1 MSDLIS
7 KRSSFRILMFPW
19 FAVGH
24 LTPFLHLSNKLAE
37 KGCTI
42 SFLLPN
48 KAIKLLQHFNLY
60 PDHITFHPVKV
71 PHVEGLPLG
80 TETASDIPIHLTHFL
95 CVAMDRTRDQVEK
108 IIRDQKPDFVMYD
121 MAYWIPEV
129 ARPLG
134 IKTIKYSVVSAA
146 AIAIVLVP
154 ARNVVEGKAITAA
167 ELSVPPTG
175 YPSTSVVL
183 RGHEVRSLLFVSKPY
198 GEGTTFYERA
208 CTGMKGCDAIA
219 IRSCYEMEEK
229 LCDYIGRQ
237 YGKPVFLTGPV
248 LPESARTPLE
258 DRWAQWLNRFEAGS
272 VVFCSFGSQLILEK
286 EQLQELVL
294 GFESTGLPFLVVL
307 KPPVGSSTIEEALP
321 EGFEERVKGR
331 GVVWGGWVQQLEIL
345 DHPSIGCFVNTCGFG
360 SMWES
365 LMSDCQIVLV
375 PHLGDQILN
384 TRLMAEELK
393 VAVEVE
399 RDEKG
404 WFTKEN
410 LSNAIKCVMDK
421 DSEVGSMIKK
431 NHTEWRKLL
440 RSEGFMSS
448 YSDKFFQN
456 MRELVDHK

>member
-7 KRSSFRILMFPW
+7 KRSSFRILCS
-19 FAVGH
+19 
-24 LTPFLHLSNKLAE
+24 L
-37 KGCTI
+37 
-42 SFLLPN
+42 
-48 KAIKLLQHFNLY
+48 
-60 PDHITFHPVKV
+60 V
-71 PHVEGLPLG
+71 PHVEGLPPG
-80 TETASDIPIHLTHFL
+80 TETASDIPIYLTHFL

-183 RGHEVRSLLFVSKPY
+183 RSHEGSSLFFVSQPY
-198 GEGTTFYERA
+198 GEGITFYERA

-229 LCDYIGRQ
+229 
-237 YGKPVFLTGPV
+237 
-248 LPESARTPLE
+248 TPLE
-258 DRWAQWLNRFEAGS
+258 DRWAQWLNGFEAGS

-331 GVVWGGWVQQLEIL
+331 GVVLGWMGATIG
-345 DHPSIGCFVNTCGFG
+345 DFRSSINRVFC
-360 SMWES
+360 E
-365 LMSDCQIVLV
+365 
-375 PHLGDQILN
+375 HL
-384 TRLMAEELK
+384 LMAEELK

-410 LSNAIKCVMDK
+410 LSNAIKGVMDK

-448 YSDKFFQN
+448 YIDKFFQN
-456 MRELVDHK
+456 MQGLADHK